1 MEGITVCADCGT
13 ALVNDLPPEEP
24 QEPDDVDDIELV
36 TILEST
42 DIATLTIAKSI
53 LDEAAISYM
62 VKGELAMD
70 VYPVGPFSLK
80 VDRKDE
86 AKARELLEAL
96 NSEGQDFSGDIEFNE
111 DNKPE

>member
-1 MEGITVCADCGT
+1 MDGITVCADCGT

-24 QEPDDVDDIELV
+24 DNETIDDIELV

-70 VYPVGPFSLK
+70 VYPVGPFSLR
-80 VDRKDE
+80 VDAKDE

-96 NSEGQDFSGDIEFNE
+96 NSDGQDYSGDIEFNE